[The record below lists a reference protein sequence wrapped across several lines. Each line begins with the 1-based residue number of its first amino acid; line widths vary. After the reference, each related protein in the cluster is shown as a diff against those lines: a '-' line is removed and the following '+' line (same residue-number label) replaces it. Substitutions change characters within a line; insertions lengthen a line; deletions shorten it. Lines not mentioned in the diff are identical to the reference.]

1 MNFKKTIT
9 ISVLF
14 HISLFSAALLFSAGI
29 LKGSGDGLEQKVF
42 FVTVEADG
50 ELNTP
55 GKQTAARTISL
66 PLQEKELK
74 DETGPIDHETETKEV
89 MKAEAVLETV
99 DEPVA
104 EETVAQE
111 HKDSGEDRA
120 VQTREEPLI
129 AAKGNVDEGL
139 EGIHK
144 EGNSLQA
151 AYETPAVESRGVM
164 NGSASAGLSPGIIQ
178 LIGNAIERVKTYPVL
193 ARKRGLEGTVHV
205 SFRINE
211 SGKPDDI
218 EIKKS
223 SGFSILDRATVK
235 VVKKAAPYPLIASRI
250 EVPVAYR
257 LEN

>member
-42 FVTVEADG
+42 FVNFEADG
-50 ELNTP
+50 DLKTP
-55 GKQTAARTISL
+55 GKQTAAQTASL
-66 PLQEKELK
+66 PVQEKELK
-74 DETGPIDHETETKEV
+74 DETEPIDHETETTEV
-89 MKAEAVLETV
+89 VKAEDAIETV

-111 HKDSGEDRA
+111 HKDSPVDKT
-120 VQTREEPLI
+120 VLTDEELYTV
-129 AAKGNVDEGL
+129 AKGNVDEGL
-139 EGIHK
+139 DEINKDGTAV
-144 EGNSLQA
+144 QA
-151 AYETPAVESRGVM
+151 EYETPAAESRGVM

-193 ARKRGLEGTVHV
+193 ARKRGLEGTVYV